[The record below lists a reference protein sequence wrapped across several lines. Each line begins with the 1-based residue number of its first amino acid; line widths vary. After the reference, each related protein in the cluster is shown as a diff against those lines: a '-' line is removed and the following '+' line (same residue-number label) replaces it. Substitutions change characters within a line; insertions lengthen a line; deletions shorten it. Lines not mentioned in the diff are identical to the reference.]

1 MKNRQQGV
9 ALITAVLIVA
19 LVTTIAVAMASRQQ
33 LDIRRS
39 ANVFDGDQTWLVVL
53 GGEDYA
59 RNVLVED
66 GKNSSDDTL
75 DENWAQP
82 VQFPFE
88 QMMLSGQVEDMQG
101 RFNLNNLLDGS
112 GNVDPLALL
121 RFERLLRLFDLDT
134 AIAQAVVDW
143 LDKDID
149 SKPNGGA
156 EDDYYMQLQPGYRAA
171 NRLMVSAS
179 ELRLVN
185 GVTAEAYEKLAPY
198 IVALPGS
205 TEININTASAA
216 VLATMADNLTLAD
229 GESLLAARDKSG
241 FGTIAAFT
249 QQDVIKVAAIGDVG
263 LSLKSDYFLL
273 NAMAEFDNSRSQ
285 QFSLLWRQ
293 NGIVKVI
300 MRGQGAY

>member
-66 GKNSSDDTL
+66 GKNSSDDSL

-101 RFNLNNLLDGS
+101 RFNLNNLVDADGKPT
-112 GNVDPLALL
+112 VDVQ
-121 RFERLLRLFDLDT
+121 RFERLLKLFDLDT

-198 IVALPGS
+198 IVALPKP
-205 TEININTASAA
+205 TPININTASAA
-216 VLATMADNLTLAD
+216 VLAIVADNMTLAD
-229 GESLLAARDKSG
+229 GESLLAARDKTG
-241 FGTIAAFT
+241 FGSIAAFA
-249 QQDVIKVAAIGDVG
+249 QKDAKVAGISDVG
-263 LSLKSDYFLL
+263 LSLNSDYFLL
-273 NAMAEFDNSRSQ
+273 NAIAEFDNSRSQ
-285 QFSLLWRQ
+285 QFSLLWRK
-293 NGIVKVI
+293 GDGTVKVI

>member
-101 RFNLNNLLDGS
+101 RFNLNNLVDADGKPT
-112 GNVDPLALL
+112 VDVQ
-121 RFERLLRLFDLDT
+121 RFERLLKLFDLDT
-134 AIAQAVVDW
+134 AIAQAVIDW

-205 TEININTASAA
+205 TAININTASAA
-216 VLATMADNLTLAD
+216 VLATVADNLTLAD

-249 QQDVIKVAAIGDVG
+249 QQPALQTSNLDNNG
-263 LSLKSDYFLL
+263 LSVNSDYFLL

-285 QFSLLWRQ
+285 QFSLLWRH